1 MRKLLFCVFI
11 AAISALV
18 PGSAS
23 AAQPVMT
30 HYSQDLG
37 PFVITDV
44 CTAAIAV
51 SGHLLVSETDYFDAN
66 GSPTRLYIH
75 TVEVDTFTGPG
86 GTLTSDPYTYG
97 TGFTFDADG
106 NIVSGNVAGVIV
118 RVRLPNGSLFLS
130 AGRVVLHPNGP
141 DFTFSPDFGRSGDLS
156 ALCGALGA

>member
-23 AAQPVMT
+23 AAQPVIT
-30 HYSQDLG
+30 HYTQDVG

-44 CTAAIAV
+44 CSAAIMV
-51 SGHLLVSETDYFDAN
+51 SGHLVVSETDYFDAN
-66 GSPTRLYIH
+66 GSPSRLYLH
-75 TVEVDTFTGPG
+75 TVETDTFTGPG
-86 GTLTSDPYTYG
+86 RALTSDPYTYG
-97 TGFTFDADG
+97 TWFTFDADG
-106 NIVSGNVAGVIV
+106 NIVSGNIAGVIV

-141 DFTFSPDFGRSGDLS
+141 VFTFSPDFGRSGDLS